1 MTYKDTD
8 AIRDDIVKSIQQTV
22 SQCYNPHDGYMED
35 YYRGYI
41 DGLDRATEIIDNA
54 PAVCGNNP
62 KWCDSCVSKGKCA
75 STRLTAE
82 LERIKNELNDELN
95 ELNDEKIISFLLPGD
110 PDTAT
115 AQQKGVRI
123 VRGQPQFF
131 EKPTVTRAKDR
142 LSWLLKQKRPKHP
155 YTGPV
160 DLQVEWRF
168 ARGSKPKRFIGTFKK
183 TRPDLDNML
192 KGFMDVMGDLGYFED
207 DAQVCRIMLSKVW
220 VDDPDAGIYV
230 QVREM
235 DDNVLG
241 GSQDDG

>member
-8 AIRDDIVKSIQQTV
+8 AIRDDIVESIQTV
-22 SQCYNPHDGYMED
+22 SKGSAIIHDGYMED
-35 YYRGYI
+35 YCRGYI
-41 DGLDRATEIIDNA
+41 DGLDRAIEIIDNA
-54 PAVCGNNP
+54 PSVCGNNP
-62 KWCDSCVSKGKCA
+62 KWCESCVSKGKCA
-75 STRLTAE
+75 STKPTAE
-82 LERIKNELNDELN
+82 LKRIKNELNDELN
-95 ELNDEKIISFLLPGD
+95 ELNDEKIISFLLPGN
-110 PDTAT
+110 PDTST

-131 EKPTVTRAKDR
+131 EKSTVARAKAR
-142 LSWLLKQKRPKHP
+142 LSWLLKQTRPKHP
-155 YTGPV
+155 YTGSV
-160 DLQVEWRF
+160 ELQVEWRF

-230 QVREM
+230 QICEM

-241 GSQDDG
+241 GSDDDG